1 MDFGA
6 PLKDLGPVD
15 IAPLQKLVEDL
26 DEAAWTRNTF
36 RQEILS
42 NDVHSISQ
50 NILFKTEWHTSAHG
64 SKLTYFEDLVWL
76 WCKEKGYDPQH
87 YLPIAKEETDIWPVY
102 TFPDWLDYKDV
113 LEPIVRQVIKPLKTE
128 TGVVT
133 RLALVRLPAGGH
145 IPPHIDGQVMA
156 TKAHRIHV
164 PVSNSPSVEYK
175 IDGRKVTMVPGHA
188 YDFNNRVRHSVRN
201 KGRRPR
207 VNLFVDYYPDPGF
220 IVTNPL
226 AAALKPVY
234 APPTPL
240 QRLI

>member
-6 PLKDLGPVD
+6 PIKDLGPVD
-15 IAPLQKLVEDL
+15 IGSLQKLVDGLPE
-26 DEAAWTRNTF
+26 EAWTRNTM

-50 NILFKTEWHTSAHG
+50 NILFKTEWHSSAHG
-64 SKLTYFEDLVWL
+64 SKLSYFEDLVWI
-76 WCKEKGYDPQH
+76 WCKQKGFDPSG
-87 YLPIAKEETDIWPVY
+87 YMPIAKEETDIWPVY
-102 TFPDWLDYKDV
+102 TFPDWLDYKEV
-113 LEPIVRQVIKPLKTE
+113 LEPIVEQVIRPLRTE
-128 TGVVT
+128 SGIVT
-133 RLALVRLPAGGH
+133 RLALVRLPAGAH
-145 IPPHIDGQVMA
+145 IPPHIDGQAMA

-164 PVSNSPSVEYK
+164 PVSLSPSVEYK
-175 IDGRKVTMVPGHA
+175 IDGRKVTMVPGRA

-207 VNLFVDYYPDPGF
+207 VNLFVDYYPDPGVPMVDP
-220 IVTNPL
+220 I
-226 AAALKPVY
+226 AAAMKPVY